1 MDTDVIPFVPNE
13 QSGHSSLGA
22 ASPMGINV
30 VIDHAGVVRR
40 RPGITTYSEAPSTVV
55 DANGISGLYS
65 TVEGKLVAISGHPS
79 QRSIYLVASGVAN
92 VTTDAI
98 DGSGRPVFAET
109 EALVLC
115 TAGGFIKKLLKPALT
130 TVSALANAP
139 DPCAHVVANA
149 SRLVASTVDSAT
161 MSFSSQAAG
170 SSFAGHE
177 LWSVSGGGGFFSAE
191 GRPDPVVALGE
202 NTAEVVAWG
211 STTVQTFAPD
221 AQLNYAPVVTRE
233 FGTSAPYSIIKFDE
247 NFAYLDHKRRFVMFD
262 GREAAPISGAIQ
274 RELDEMTTVAGCFGY
289 WVKLGYLD
297 AMVWTFPTDGRSY
310 CYSVPR
316 EGRGGGWS
324 RWYGWDS
331 VTNNFKKFVVLSQ
344 TSVIGSG
351 VQVVGTTDGKVGQ
364 LSLSATTDLGG
375 KIVGKVQTGY
385 LNRGTERRKKCIAV
399 RFALRRGTTDDAPVA
414 TIRWRDNGGDWQ
426 QTRTIGF
433 GTTGSTTGR
442 DIVVELRSLG
452 VYRRREWEFTFS
464 DDSTGLELAS
474 AAEDYE
480 VLDN

>member
-55 DANGISGLYS
+55 DANGIAGLYS

-79 QRSIYLVASGVAN
+79 QRTIYLVASGVAN
-92 VTTDAI
+92 ATTDAI

-115 TAGGFIKKLLKPALT
+115 TAGGFIKKLLKPNLT

-139 DPCAHVVANA
+139 DPCTHVVANS
-149 SRLVASTVDSAT
+149 SRLVVNVSGEGT
-161 MSFSSQAAG
+161 MYFSSQAAG

-191 GRPDPVVALGE
+191 GKPDPVVALGE
-202 NTAEVVAWG
+202 TTARVLAWG
-211 STTVQTFAPD
+211 NQSLQAFSPD
-221 AQLNYAPVVTRE
+221 EALTYAPVVTYE
-233 FGTSAPYSIIKFDE
+233 KGTAAPYSVVKVDE
-247 NFAYLDHKRRFVMFD
+247 GFYWLDQRRRFVGGTGEPQVF
-262 GREAAPISGAIQ
+262 SGAIQ
-274 RELDEMTTVAGCFGY
+274 RELDEMTTVDDCFGY
-289 WVKLGYLD
+289 WVKLGYID
-297 AMVWTFPTDGRSY
+297 ALVWTFPTDGRSY
-310 CYSVPR
+310 CYSMPR
-316 EGRGGGWS
+316 DGRGGGWS

-331 VTNNFKKFVVLSQ
+331 GTNNFKKLSVLSQ

-351 VQVVGTTDGKVGQ
+351 VQVAGTTDGKIGQ
-364 LSLSATTDLGG
+364 LSLSANTDLGG

-480 VLDN
+480 VLSN